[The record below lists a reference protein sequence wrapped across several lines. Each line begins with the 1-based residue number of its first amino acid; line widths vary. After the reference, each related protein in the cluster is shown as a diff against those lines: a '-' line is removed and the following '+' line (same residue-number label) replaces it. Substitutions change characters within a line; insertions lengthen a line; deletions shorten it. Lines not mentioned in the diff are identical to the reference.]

1 MAGWK
6 TLSGPLGADITK
18 VDTAKEFQFGTC
30 VKGEY
35 VDSSAAITHF
45 GEFTYQQGVAS
56 CAAGNWVALN
66 PDTSI
71 VSLLADAHRGGV
83 AVAMAATVAS
93 TYGWFQ
99 IKGKGIGLIEESVA
113 DNAAL
118 HCTGTAGE
126 AGPTGSGLTEIFGA
140 RAAAASGTSSAATN
154 TDVEL
159 NYPVCTSVEPA

>member
-6 TLSGPLGADITK
+6 TLSGPLGADITA
-18 VDTAKEFQFGTC
+18 VDTTKQFQFGTC

-35 VDSSAAITHF
+35 VNSSAAVTHF

-56 CAAGNWVALN
+56 CAAGSWVALN
-66 PDTSI
+66 PDNST
-71 VSLLADAHRGGV
+71 VALLPDGHIGGV
-83 AVAMAATVAS
+83 GVAMAATVAS

-99 IKGKGIGLIEESVA
+99 IKGKGVGLLSASVA

-118 HCTGTAGE
+118 YTVASTAGTAG
-126 AGPTGSGLTEIFGA
+126 ATASGQSEILGA
-140 RAAAASGTSSAATN
+140 RAAAASGSSAAN

-159 NYPVCTSVEPA
+159 NYPVCGSPVGA